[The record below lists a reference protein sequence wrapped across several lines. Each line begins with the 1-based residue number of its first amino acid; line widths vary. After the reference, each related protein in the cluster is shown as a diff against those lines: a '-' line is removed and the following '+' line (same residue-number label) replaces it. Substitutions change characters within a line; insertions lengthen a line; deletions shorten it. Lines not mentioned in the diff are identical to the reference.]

1 MQGTASEQTSER
13 LSRLDKGVFT
23 CNDADGLPSN
33 RGPFLSLR
41 MAGPLHFQVTLI
53 SNNWLGTMFNNKIRK
68 SLVATALAGTFALSA
83 NVLATDLKALQQ
95 EGSQIQRAAV
105 QSQEKINTIYEQSQ
119 ELLGEYRQ
127 VVDQTENLKVY
138 NDFLAT
144 LVADQQR
151 QINSIQRQINGLEDT
166 RKGTVPLMFRM
177 IDALE
182 QFVKADIPLRTE
194 RRLERVER
202 LRELMGRSDV
212 QLSEQYRQILEA
224 YSIEVS
230 YGSELAAF
238 QGTLPLNGQDIT
250 VEYVHVGRL
259 SLMALA
265 LDGSAGWVWNKQTSS
280 WNELPGSY
288 LTSVAQFIKMAR
300 REATLEMDR
309 VPLIAAE

>member
-1 MQGTASEQTSER
+1 
-13 LSRLDKGVFT
+13 
-23 CNDADGLPSN
+23 
-33 RGPFLSLR
+33 
-41 MAGPLHFQVTLI
+41 
-53 SNNWLGTMFNNKIRK
+53 MFNNKIRK

-83 NVLATDLKALQQ
+83 NVLATDLKALHQ

-105 QSQEKINTIYEQSQ
+105 QSQEKINNIYEQSQ

-144 LVADQQR
+144 LVADQKR
-151 QINSIQRQINGLEDT
+151 QINSIQRQIDTLEDT

-177 IDALE
+177 IDALD

-194 RRLERVER
+194 RRLERVEK
-202 LRELMGRSDV
+202 LREVMARSDV

-224 YSIEVS
+224 YSIEVG
-230 YGSELAAF
+230 YGSEVAAF
-238 QGTLPLNGQDIT
+238 QGTLPLNGQEIT
-250 VEYVHVGRL
+250 VDFVHVGRL

-265 LDGSAGWVWNKQTSS
+265 LDGNTGWVWNKDTSS
-280 WNELPGSY
+280 WEELPGSY

>member
-1 MQGTASEQTSER
+1 MMRS
-13 LSRLDKGVFT
+13 VY
-23 CNDADGLPSN
+23 
-33 RGPFLSLR
+33 
-41 MAGPLHFQVTLI
+41 PLTEGFAVCFDSKLLLLQVTLI

-83 NVLATDLKALQQ
+83 NALATDLKALHQ

-105 QSQEKINTIYEQSQ
+105 QSQEKINNIYEQSQ

-151 QINSIQRQINGLEDT
+151 QINSIQRQIDTLEDT

-202 LRELMGRSDV
+202 LREVMGRSDV
-212 QLSEQYRQILEA
+212 QMSEQYRQILES
-224 YSIEVS
+224 YSIEVG
-230 YGSELAAF
+230 YGSAVDAF
-238 QGTLPLNGQDIT
+238 QGALQLNGQDMT
-250 VEYVHVGRL
+250 VDFVHVGRL
-259 SLMALA
+259 ALMALS
-265 LDGSAGWVWNKQTSS
+265 LDGNSGWVWNKQTSS
-280 WNELPGSY
+280 WDELPGAY

-300 REATLEMDR
+300 REATLEMER

>member
-1 MQGTASEQTSER
+1 
-13 LSRLDKGVFT
+13 
-23 CNDADGLPSN
+23 
-33 RGPFLSLR
+33 
-41 MAGPLHFQVTLI
+41 
-53 SNNWLGTMFNNKIRK
+53 MFNNKIRK

-83 NVLATDLKALQQ
+83 NVLATDLKALHQ

-105 QSQEKINTIYEQSQ
+105 QSQEKINNIYEQSQ

-194 RRLERVER
+194 RRLERVEK

-224 YSIEVS
+224 YSIEVD
-230 YGSELAAF
+230 YGSVVDAF
-238 QGTLPLNGQDIT
+238 QGTLQLNGQEIT
-250 VEYVHVGRL
+250 VDFVHVGRL
-259 SLMALA
+259 ALMALS
-265 LDGSAGWVWNKQTSS
+265 LDGNSGWVWNKETSS
-280 WNELPGSY
+280 WEELPGSY
-288 LTSVAQFIKMAR
+288 LTSVSQFIKMAR

>member
-1 MQGTASEQTSER
+1 MMRTVYPLTEGFVVS
-13 LSRLDKGVFT
+13 V
-23 CNDADGLPSN
+23 NNLP
-33 RGPFLSLR
+33 LQL
-41 MAGPLHFQVTLI
+41 QVTLI

-83 NVLATDLKALQQ
+83 NALATDLKALHQ

-105 QSQEKINTIYEQSQ
+105 QSQEKINNIYDQSQ

-151 QINSIQRQINGLEDT
+151 QINSIQRQIDGLENT
-166 RKGTVPLMFRM
+166 NKGTVPLMFRM

-194 RRLERVER
+194 RRIQRVEN
-202 LRELMGRSDV
+202 LREVMARSDV
-212 QLSEQYRQILEA
+212 QRSEQFRQILEA
-224 YSIEVS
+224 YSIEMG

-238 QGTLPLNGQDIT
+238 QGTLTIAGNEMT
-250 VEYVHVGRL
+250 VDYVHLGRL
-259 SLMALA
+259 VLMAQS
-265 LDGSAGWVWNKQTSS
+265 LDGSSGWVWNKSTQS
-280 WNELPGSY
+280 WDELPDSY
-288 LTSVAQFIKMAR
+288 MNSVTNYIKMAR
-300 REATLEMDR
+300 REAQLEMDR
-309 VPLIAAE
+309 VPLFAAE

>member
-1 MQGTASEQTSER
+1 MMRS
-13 LSRLDKGVFT
+13 VY
-23 CNDADGLPSN
+23 
-33 RGPFLSLR
+33 
-41 MAGPLHFQVTLI
+41 PLTEGSAVCFDSKLLLLQVTLI

-83 NVLATDLKALQQ
+83 NALATDLKALHQ

-105 QSQEKINTIYEQSQ
+105 QSQEKINNIYEQSQ

-151 QINSIQRQINGLEDT
+151 QVNSFQRQIDTLEET

-212 QLSEQYRQILEA
+212 QMSEQYRQILES
-224 YSIEVS
+224 YSIEVG
-230 YGSELAAF
+230 YGSAVDAF
-238 QGTLPLNGQDIT
+238 QGALQLNGQDMT
-250 VEYVHVGRL
+250 VDFVHVGRL
-259 SLMALA
+259 SLMALS
-265 LDGSAGWVWNKQTSS
+265 LDGNSGWVWNKQTSS
-280 WNELPGSY
+280 WDELPGAY

-300 REATLEMDR
+300 REATLEMER

>member
-1 MQGTASEQTSER
+1 
-13 LSRLDKGVFT
+13 
-23 CNDADGLPSN
+23 
-33 RGPFLSLR
+33 
-41 MAGPLHFQVTLI
+41 
-53 SNNWLGTMFNNKIRK
+53 MFNNKIRK
-68 SLVATALAGTFALSA
+68 SLVATALAGTFAFSA
-83 NVLATDLKALQQ
+83 SALATDLKALHQ

-127 VVDQTENLKVY
+127 VVDQTDNLKVY

-182 QFVKADIPLRTE
+182 QFVNADIPLRTE

-230 YGSELAAF
+230 YGSEVAAF
-238 QGTLPLNGQDIT
+238 QGTLAMNGQDIT
-250 VEYVHVGRL
+250 VDYVHVGRL

-265 LDGSAGWVWNKQTSS
+265 LDGKAGWVWNKQSAN
-280 WNELPGSY
+280 WEELPGAY

>member
-1 MQGTASEQTSER
+1 MMRSVYPQTEGFAVCFDSK
-13 LSRLDKGVFT
+13 LL
-23 CNDADGLPSN
+23 L
-33 RGPFLSLR
+33 L
-41 MAGPLHFQVTLI
+41 QVTLI

-83 NVLATDLKALQQ
+83 NALATDLKALHQ

-105 QSQEKINTIYEQSQ
+105 QSQEKINNIYEQSQ

-151 QINSIQRQINGLEDT
+151 QINSIQRQIDTLEDT

-212 QLSEQYRQILEA
+212 QMSEQYRQILES
-224 YSIEVS
+224 YSIEVG
-230 YGSELAAF
+230 YGSAVDAF
-238 QGTLPLNGQDIT
+238 QGSLQLNGQDMT
-250 VEYVHVGRL
+250 VDFVHVGRL
-259 SLMALA
+259 SLMALS
-265 LDGSAGWVWNKQTSS
+265 LDGNSGWVWNKQTSS
-280 WNELPGSY
+280 WDELPGAY

-300 REATLEMDR
+300 REATLEMER

>member
-1 MQGTASEQTSER
+1 
-13 LSRLDKGVFT
+13 
-23 CNDADGLPSN
+23 
-33 RGPFLSLR
+33 
-41 MAGPLHFQVTLI
+41 
-53 SNNWLGTMFNNKIRK
+53 MFNNKIRK

-83 NVLATDLKALQQ
+83 SALATDLKALHQ

-144 LVADQQR
+144 LVADQKR
-151 QINSIQRQINGLEDT
+151 QINSIQRQIDTLEDT
-166 RKGTVPLMFRM
+166 RKGTVPLMMRM

-182 QFVKADIPLRTE
+182 QFVEADIPLRTE
-194 RRLERVER
+194 RRLERVAR
-202 LRELMGRSDV
+202 LREVMTRSDV

-224 YSIEVS
+224 YSIEVD
-230 YGSELAAF
+230 YGSVVDAF
-238 QGTLPLNGQDIT
+238 QGILPLNGQEIT
-250 VEYVHVGRL
+250 VDFVHVGRL
-259 SLMALA
+259 SLMALS
-265 LDGSAGWVWNKQTSS
+265 LDGKTGWVWNKDTAG
-280 WNELPGSY
+280 WEALPGSY

-300 REATLEMDR
+300 RESTLEMDR

>member
-1 MQGTASEQTSER
+1 
-13 LSRLDKGVFT
+13 
-23 CNDADGLPSN
+23 
-33 RGPFLSLR
+33 
-41 MAGPLHFQVTLI
+41 
-53 SNNWLGTMFNNKIRK
+53 MFNNKIRK

-83 NVLATDLKALQQ
+83 SALATDLKALHQ

-105 QSQEKINTIYEQSQ
+105 QSQEKINNIYEQSQ

-151 QINSIQRQINGLEDT
+151 QINSIQRQIDTLEDT

-182 QFVKADIPLRTE
+182 QFVKADIPLRTD

-212 QLSEQYRQILEA
+212 QMSEQYRQILES
-224 YSIEVS
+224 YSIEVG
-230 YGSELAAF
+230 YGSAVDAF
-238 QGTLPLNGQDIT
+238 QGALQLNGQDMT
-250 VEYVHVGRL
+250 VDFVHVGRL
-259 SLMALA
+259 SLMALS
-265 LDGSAGWVWNKQTSS
+265 LDGNSGWVWNKQTSS
-280 WNELPGSY
+280 WDELPGAY

-300 REATLEMDR
+300 REATLEMER

>member
-1 MQGTASEQTSER
+1 MMRSVYPLTEGFPVCKTAR
-13 LSRLDKGVFT
+13 
-23 CNDADGLPSN
+23 
-33 RGPFLSLR
+33 
-41 MAGPLHFQVTLI
+41 PLQLQVTLI

-83 NVLATDLKALQQ
+83 NALATDLKALQQ

-127 VVDQTENLKVY
+127 VTDQTENLKVY

-151 QINSIQRQINGLEDT
+151 QINAIQRQIDGLEDT

-194 RRLERVER
+194 RRLERVEK

-212 QLSEQYRQILEA
+212 QMSEQYRQILEA
-224 YSIEVS
+224 YSIEVG
-230 YGSELAAF
+230 YGSELASF
-238 QGTLPLNGQDIT
+238 QGALPLNGQDIT
-250 VEYVHVGRL
+250 VDFVHVGRL
-259 SLMALA
+259 SLMALS
-265 LDGSAGWVWNKQTSS
+265 LDGKSGWVWNKDAST
-280 WNELPGSY
+280 WTELPASY
-288 LTSVAQFIKMAR
+288 LASVGQFIKMAR
-300 REATLEMDR
+300 REATFEMDR

>member
-1 MQGTASEQTSER
+1 MVLNSKLLQ
-13 LSRLDKGVFT
+13 L
-23 CNDADGLPSN
+23 
-33 RGPFLSLR
+33 
-41 MAGPLHFQVTLI
+41 QVTLI

-83 NVLATDLKALQQ
+83 NVLAADLKALQQ

-105 QSQEKINTIYEQSQ
+105 QSQEKINNIYEQSQ

-151 QINSIQRQINGLEDT
+151 QINSIQRQIDTLEDT

-194 RRLERVER
+194 RRLDRVAN

-212 QLSEQYRQILEA
+212 QMSEQYRQILEA
-224 YSIEVS
+224 YSIEVG
-230 YGSELAAF
+230 YGSELASF
-238 QGTLPLNGQDIT
+238 QGTLPINGQEIT
-250 VEYVHVGRL
+250 VDYVHVGRL
-259 SLMALA
+259 ALMALS
-265 LDGSAGWVWNKQTSS
+265 LDGNSGWVWNKQTSG
-280 WNELPGSY
+280 WEELPGEY

-300 REATLEMDR
+300 REATLEMER
-309 VPLIAAE
+309 LPLIAAE

>member
-1 MQGTASEQTSER
+1 L
-13 LSRLDKGVFT
+13 LSVKQLG
-23 CNDADGLPSN
+23 
-33 RGPFLSLR
+33 SLQ
-41 MAGPLHFQVTLI
+41 LQVTLI

-83 NVLATDLKALQQ
+83 NVLATDLKALHQ

-105 QSQEKINTIYEQSQ
+105 QSQEKINNIYEQSQ

-194 RRLERVER
+194 RRLERVEK

-224 YSIEVS
+224 YSIEVD
-230 YGSELAAF
+230 YGSVVDAF
-238 QGTLPLNGQDIT
+238 QGTLQLNGQEIT
-250 VEYVHVGRL
+250 VDFVHVGRL
-259 SLMALA
+259 ALMALS
-265 LDGSAGWVWNKQTSS
+265 LDGNSGWVWNKETSS
-280 WNELPGSY
+280 WEELPGSY
-288 LTSVAQFIKMAR
+288 LTSVSQFIKMAR

>member
-1 MQGTASEQTSER
+1 
-13 LSRLDKGVFT
+13 
-23 CNDADGLPSN
+23 
-33 RGPFLSLR
+33 
-41 MAGPLHFQVTLI
+41 
-53 SNNWLGTMFNNKIRK
+53 MFNNKIRK

-83 NVLATDLKALQQ
+83 NALATDLKTLHQ

-105 QSQEKINTIYEQSQ
+105 QSQEKINNIYEQSQ

-151 QINSIQRQINGLEDT
+151 QINSIQRQIDTLEDT

-182 QFVKADIPLRTE
+182 QIVKADIPLRTE
-194 RRLERVER
+194 RRLDRVAN

-212 QLSEQYRQILEA
+212 QMSEQYRQILEA
-224 YSIEVS
+224 YSIEVG
-230 YGSELAAF
+230 YGSALDSF
-238 QGTLPLNGQDIT
+238 QGTLSLNGQEMT
-250 VEYVHVGRL
+250 VDFVHVGRL
-259 SLMALA
+259 ALMALS
-265 LDGSAGWVWNKQTSS
+265 LDGNSGWVWNKQTSG
-280 WNELPGSY
+280 WEELPGEY

-300 REATLEMDR
+300 REATLEMER
-309 VPLIAAE
+309 LPLIAAE